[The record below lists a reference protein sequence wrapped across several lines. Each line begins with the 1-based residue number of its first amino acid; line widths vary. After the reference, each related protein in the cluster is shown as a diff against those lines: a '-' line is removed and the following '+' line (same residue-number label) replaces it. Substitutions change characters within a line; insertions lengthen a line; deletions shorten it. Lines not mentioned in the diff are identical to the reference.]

1 MTARRLGS
9 NFTVCVERVVQCPG
23 CYKFCSNKVNAIKH
37 LLGICISLK
46 NKNACRELFIQWIL
60 NFFSRLD
67 NESTI
72 SVEYFERYGCK
83 RKKIFNQYVL
93 MLNMSSCPICQSYFP
108 EESIWD
114 HLYESDLFVEKSI
127 ILNSIFSLRLSEVS
141 NIRINTQNINLQETN
156 EDSEALISSRI
167 SSNINSFG
175 MICIL
180 CNYETF
186 SEEMFQEHVIK
197 DHLRCHNCKK
207 NVNSFNNLMAHA
219 ERKHP
224 ENNIKGIYCPL
235 CSIEIFN
242 SVETFNNH
250 ILKCQTNR
258 RSIAEIDVN
267 IDDIYPCCFLCNPI
281 HRVLITEFSTH
292 LQKYHL

>member
-1 MTARRLGS
+1 
-9 NFTVCVERVVQCPG
+9 
-23 CYKFCSNKVNAIKH
+23 
-37 LLGICISLK
+37 
-46 NKNACRELFIQWIL
+46 
-60 NFFSRLD
+60 
-67 NESTI
+67 
-72 SVEYFERYGCK
+72 
-83 RKKIFNQYVL
+83 

-127 ILNSIFSLRLSEVS
+127 MSVKEYLTHFFLSHEGKNFTFSLNEIEYDNFLLSFSLNSIFSLRLSEVS